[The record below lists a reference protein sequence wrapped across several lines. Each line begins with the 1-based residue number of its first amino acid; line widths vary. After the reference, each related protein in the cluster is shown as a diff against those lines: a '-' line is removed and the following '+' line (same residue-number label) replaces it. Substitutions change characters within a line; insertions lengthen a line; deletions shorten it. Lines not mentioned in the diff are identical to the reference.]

1 MMKVT
6 GGFPTGHGMDNAQ
19 GFGIHERVQAAE
31 NHRGTDFSFLINK
44 ELDEHPSCDAVR
56 QKFLGITG
64 ILYHILDKRFCTSG
78 ELWHWYTIYKNIF
91 LLIGRCTV

>member
-6 GGFPTGHGMDNAQ
+6 GWLPTRHDTDNAQ
-19 GFGIHERVQAAE
+19 GFGIHERMQAAE
-31 NHRGTDFSFLINK
+31 NLRGTDFSFFIDSEPNN
-44 ELDEHPSCDAVR
+44 HPSCDAVR

-64 ILYHILDKRFCTSG
+64 ILYHILDKRLCTSG